1 MNKQIFL
8 DTLRRAL
15 YGKLDDMTLADYMQ
29 YYENYILQ
37 EMASGK
43 SEQEV
48 LDELG
53 DPRLIA
59 RTIVETAGNRST
71 YSEYTVMDG
80 GEPEEENFRIR
91 RLEGWKATAVALAVL
106 FVIFLILVLVFH
118 VVVALLPVLI
128 VLGVIGWVI
137 RKIWY

>member
-15 YGKLDDMTLADYMQ
+15 YGKIDDMALADHMQ

-59 RTIVETAGNRST
+59 RTIVETAGNQST
-71 YSEYTVMDG
+71 YSEYTVMDE
-80 GEPEEENFRIR
+80 GEPEKENFRVR
-91 RLEGWKATAVALAVL
+91 RLEGWKATAVTLIVL

-118 VVVALLPVLI
+118 VVIALLPVLI

-137 RKIWY
+137 RRIWY